1 MNCYQVTRF
10 VTFRRSGTQA
20 SPCSSVWQ
28 NGDAGL
34 AMLSQR
40 AADRTSSS
48 FIADGRLKAVDAA
61 GGCDGGYDMLLK
73 PLKVCGVS
81 GRQEAPLVVG
91 ACLGAEG
98 A

>member
-1 MNCYQVTRF
+1 MTEI
-10 VTFRRSGTQA
+10 VTFRPATTQA

-40 AADRTSSS
+40 AADRTSST

-73 PLKVCGVS
+73 PLKVRGVS
-81 GRQEAPLVVG
+81 GRQEAPFGIG
-91 ACLGAEG
+91 ACFGAEG